1 MLERD
6 MRERVEGV
14 LQAYRRRALVSVLG
28 IGISVGGCAT
38 AGSPSGRDSTP
49 RRIDA
54 GAESEK
60 DDPFRNVHPMYMA
73 PDRYEK

>member
-6 MRERVEGV
+6 MRERVERV
-14 LQAYRRRALVSVLG
+14 LQTYRRRALVSVLG

-38 AGSPSGRDSTP
+38 TESSSRRDSTP

-54 GAESEK
+54 GAESEE

-73 PDRYEK
+73 PERYEK